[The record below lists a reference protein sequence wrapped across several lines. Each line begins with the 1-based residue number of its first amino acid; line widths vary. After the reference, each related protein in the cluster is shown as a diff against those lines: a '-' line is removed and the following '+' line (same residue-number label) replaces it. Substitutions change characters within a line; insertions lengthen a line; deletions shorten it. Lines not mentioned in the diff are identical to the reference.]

1 MDRKLALLSVQPLFA
16 PLAPG
21 RLNALARRARLIR
34 LDAGETAALG
44 PDGSELALVAEGH
57 ARYGVSGGTQGV
69 IAFED
74 IAPGGIA
81 GLAAALSRPAQDHA
95 AALTSQQGALAL
107 ILSAEPVLAAITSN
121 AQSALKLAQ
130 HLAEMLSARLHIAT
144 EQSNGPYQRVYRDL
158 LKRAAPAGGALWRVD
173 PLPRH
178 RELAAEAGVGEA
190 DAAAAVAHL
199 LQLGLARRKYPGLEI
214 TDHAGLARLAG

>member
-21 RLNALARRARLIR
+21 RLNALARRARLIT
-34 LDAGETAALG
+34 LDEGETAALG
-44 PDGSELALVAEGH
+44 PAGSELALIAEGH
-57 ARYGVSGGTQGV
+57 ARYGVSGGTLGV

-74 IAPGGIA
+74 VAPGGVA
-81 GLAAALSRPAQDHA
+81 GLSAALVHLAEDNA
-95 AALTSQQGALAL
+95 AALTSPHGALAL
-107 ILSAEPVLAAITSN
+107 ILPAEPALAAITSN

-130 HLAEMLSARLHIAT
+130 LLAEALAARPCTGQGKI
-144 EQSNGPYQRVYRDL
+144 SGPYQRVYRDL